1 MYSSGWFLHIC
12 LVGVYTLHHIGTYNI
27 FLKDISTYLPN
38 SHLEI
43 WVVKAKYVLKTLT
56 KKNMNSS
63 FVELKCFQA
72 KTNKTRNAIISMKQR
87 CIMTALIF
95 RTNAM
100 IILKL
105 SLVGPIKNLQVN
117 AAVLKMTEMTIALHI
132 WANSLFFIDL
142 FKSDTFESKVQLVL
156 LLSSHL
162 PPLT

>member
-1 MYSSGWFLHIC
+1 
-12 LVGVYTLHHIGTYNI
+12 
-27 FLKDISTYLPN
+27 
-38 SHLEI
+38 
-43 WVVKAKYVLKTLT
+43 
-56 KKNMNSS
+56 
-63 FVELKCFQA
+63 
-72 KTNKTRNAIISMKQR
+72 
-87 CIMTALIF
+87 
-95 RTNAM
+95 M

-162 PPLT
+162 HARAAFPPWREC